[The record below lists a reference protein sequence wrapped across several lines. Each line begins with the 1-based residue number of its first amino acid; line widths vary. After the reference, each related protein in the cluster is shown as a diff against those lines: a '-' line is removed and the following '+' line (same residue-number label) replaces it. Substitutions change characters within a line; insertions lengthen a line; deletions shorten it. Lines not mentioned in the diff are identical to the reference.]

1 MENLMKTVYLDTCSI
16 QRPLD
21 DKSQVRV
28 AIEAEAVIMLV
39 SLCEP
44 NAFQLV
50 SSDALVFEQER
61 NPNSRR
67 REFSQQILQLAKIF
81 IESNNSVLNRAE
93 EWQKNGLSLLDAIH
107 FASAIEA
114 NADYFCTTDVKLYR
128 QIKKSLCVKPKVVL
142 PLELLE
148 ELI

>member
-1 MENLMKTVYLDTCSI
+1 M
-16 QRPLD
+16 
-21 DKSQVRV
+21 
-28 AIEAEAVIMLV
+28 
-39 SLCEP
+39 
-44 NAFQLV
+44 
-50 SSDALVFEQER
+50 
-61 NPNSRR
+61 
-67 REFSQQILQLAKIF
+67 
-81 IESNNSVLNRAE
+81 NRAE